1 MAQLPLMHKS
11 DRLEEFPL
19 QGKNEH
25 RFQRRLM
32 CVKVE
37 TECH

>member
-25 RFQRRLM
+25 RFSTTFDERQS
-32 CVKVE
+32 
-37 TECH
+37 